1 MTTES
6 KEILKSSDF
15 DGLSYGSLVRYKCYF
30 NIEMN
35 KDIIDNKNEIAKSVS
50 KHFAKL
56 EVNPK
61 EVIEQFMQI
70 DKDLSIMN
78 GVNARKSVRNQE
90 KAEKINISKV
100 LDSFK
105 TKY

>member
-1 MTTES
+1 MSTEP
-6 KEILKSSDF
+6 KEILKASDF

-30 NIEMN
+30 NIEMDKEN
-35 KDIIDNKNEIAKSVS
+35 IDNKGEIAKFVS

-61 EVIEQFMQI
+61 EVVEQFMQI
-70 DKDLSIMN
+70 EKDLSIMN
-78 GVNARKSVRNQE
+78 GINARKSVRNQE

-105 TKY
+105 II